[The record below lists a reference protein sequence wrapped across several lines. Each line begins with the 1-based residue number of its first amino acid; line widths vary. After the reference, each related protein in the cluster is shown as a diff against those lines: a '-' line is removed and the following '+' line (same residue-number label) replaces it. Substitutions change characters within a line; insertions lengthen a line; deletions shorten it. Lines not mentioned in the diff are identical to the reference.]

1 MYAHWES
8 EIYAYLS
15 ARRIILPFNTM
26 QDLLTN
32 TDMKVMTILESAFSN
47 RFEFS
52 KDADRLKIWNERIKP
67 NIKTF
72 VKYRGNSNNGLK
84 DLILDDDS
92 YTVMNTNEK
101 WISAEEYKDCRILRV
116 PGYYD
121 PTLAGFALQKDSTY
135 QFVFNHFLQKTKEN
149 GHIDRVWKQYVN
161 GRQICP
167 DYSGKP
173 LGMST
178 CFTAFIVLICGST
191 VSIILLLIE
200 GAAAQF
206 YKNKNSYMNA

>member
-8 EIYAYLS
+8 EIYAHLS
-15 ARRIILPFNTM
+15 VRRIILPFNSM

-32 TDMKVMTILESAFSN
+32 TDMKVMTLLESPFSN

-52 KDADRLKIWNERIKP
+52 KDSDRLRIWNERIKP
-67 NIKTF
+67 NIKIF
-72 VKYRGNSNNGLK
+72 DKYSGNTMDGLK

-92 YTVMNTNEK
+92 YTVMYTQDA
-101 WISAEEYKDCRILRV
+101 WTSHEEYKDCRILRA
-116 PGYYD
+116 PEYYD
-121 PTLAGFALQKDSTY
+121 PTLAGFALQKYSPY
-135 QFVFNHFLQKTKEN
+135 LFVFNHFLQKTKEN
-149 GHIDRVWKQYVN
+149 GHIDRIWKQYVDD
-161 GRQICP
+161 RQICT

-173 LGMST
+173 IGIST

-200 GAAAQF
+200 GAAKFF
-206 YKNKNSYMNA
+206 YL